1 MADSAVGTRRVLD
14 PPAALAAGAETVGG
28 KAYNLAR
35 LAATGVRVPRWI
47 VVAAD
52 AFEQVALGG
61 RGFPTAPDQVDEVRA
76 AVASRALPADFVDEV
91 DGVLRTAGLH
101 GARLAVR
108 SSAASEDGAGASFA
122 GQFDT
127 VLGVP
132 SDDQQAVS
140 DAIRAVWASAFNA
153 HALAYGGGGVRMAVV
168 LQELVEPEVSGVGF
182 SADPVSGRRD
192 TAVVSAVYGL
202 GEGLVSGE
210 LDADT
215 FHSVSTDGREDEVR
229 ATLVHKDRAV
239 RPAADGT
246 AMIAVDEGLRDAP
259 TLTDDEVRR
268 IASVLRELERALG
281 GPQDVEWALAPAD
294 GRPRELFILQARPIT
309 TLGSASPDRSDV
321 PTDGTANAGAPR
333 TGERRIWD
341 NSNIVESYAGVTTP
355 LTFSFA
361 RSVYEDVYR
370 QFCDMVGVE
379 EALIERNRHVFA
391 NMLGLVRGRV
401 YYNLLNWYRTL
412 ALLPGFSLNR
422 AFMERMMGVR
432 EKLDDPP
439 EAPRAASPA
448 RDALRV
454 ARMLR
459 KLTAANR
466 GLAREVPAFHAR
478 VDAALAPLARED
490 LSSWDADALLAL
502 YRRLEE
508 ELLRHWQ
515 TPLVNDFFAMIWFGV
530 LGRLVEKWLPDSP
543 PTLVNDLLAGEGGII
558 STEPARRVMVL
569 ARDVGASPTLRAAFE
584 RQPDDAALWR
594 EIDTAPELGPLR
606 EAMRVYL
613 DKFGDRCTNEL
624 KLETVTLGESPEFL
638 VQMVRTYLRS
648 GMTDPDAGRE
658 REREIRR
665 AAEARVRAAL
675 RGPRR
680 SVFMGVLRRTRE
692 RVRDREN
699 LRFERT
705 RVFGVVRR
713 IFVGIGARLAGAG
726 MLAAP
731 RDVFW
736 LRVEEVFG
744 TLDGTSTAGDLRA
757 LVAQRRAEFAAYER
771 GPAPPE
777 RFETYGPPSLSWA
790 ALAPAE
796 SATDGD
802 AATLQGTGC
811 CPGVVRAR
819 VRVVTDPRE
828 AGELDGRILVAE
840 RTDPGWTLLFP
851 PVSGLLVQRGS
862 LLSHSAIV
870 AREMGL
876 PCIVGIPGLMG
887 TLRDGELVEMDG
899 ATGLVRRLEHA
910 EAHGG

>member
-1 MADSAVGTRRVLD
+1 MDSAVGSRRVLD
-14 PPAALAAGAETVGG
+14 PAAALAAGPETVGG
-28 KAYNLAR
+28 KAHNLAR
-35 LAATGVRVPRWI
+35 LASTGVRVPRWI

-61 RGFPTAPDQVDEVRA
+61 RGSPTAPDQVDDVRA
-76 AVASRALPADFVDEV
+76 GVGSVALPADFVDEV
-91 DGVLRTAGLH
+91 DGALRAAGIA

-122 GQFDT
+122 GQYDT

-132 SDDQQAVS
+132 SGDPRAVA

-182 SADPVSGRRD
+182 SADPVSGRRG

-215 FHSVSTDGREDEVR
+215 FHSVGRDGGEDEVR
-229 ATLVHKDRAV
+229 ATVVHKDRAV
-239 RPAADGT
+239 RATADGT
-246 AMIAVDEGLRDAP
+246 AMLPVEAGLRDAP
-259 TLTDDEVRR
+259 ALTDDEVRR
-268 IASVLRELERALG
+268 IAAALRELEGALG

-294 GRPRELFILQARPIT
+294 GSPRALFILQARPIT
-309 TLGSASPDRSDV
+309 TLGSASPDRADA
-321 PTDGTANAGAPR
+321 PTGAAAPAEAPR

-432 EKLDDPP
+432 EKLDQPP

-448 RDALRV
+448 KDALRV
-454 ARMLR
+454 ARMLG

-466 GLAREVPAFHAR
+466 GLSREVPAFHAR
-478 VDAALAPLARED
+478 VDAALAPLVRED
-490 LSSWDADALLAL
+490 LNSWDADALLAL

-558 STEPARRVMVL
+558 STEPARRVMAL
-569 ARDVGASPTLRAAFE
+569 ARDVGADPTLRAAFE
-584 RQPDDAALWR
+584 RQPDDTALWR
-594 EIDTAPELGPLR
+594 EIDTAGELRPLR
-606 EAMRVYL
+606 EAMGAYL
-613 DKFGDRCTNEL
+613 EKFGDRCTNEL
-624 KLETVTLGESPEFL
+624 KLETVTLGENPEFL

-665 AAEARVRAAL
+665 AAEARVSAAL

-726 MLAAP
+726 LLAAP

-757 LVAQRRAEFAAYER
+757 LVAQRSAEFAAYER

-796 SATDGD
+796 SAADGD

-876 PCIVGIPGLMG
+876 PCIVSIPGLMG

-910 EAHGG
+910 EAHDG

>member
-1 MADSAVGTRRVLD
+1 MAGEPVEPRLVLD
-14 PPAALAAGAETVGG
+14 PAAALAAGPGTVGG
-28 KAYNLAR
+28 KAHNLAR
-35 LAATGVRVPRWI
+35 LAATGVRVPRWV

-52 AFEQVALGG
+52 AFEQVGLDG
-61 RGFPTAPDQVDEVRA
+61 RGLPRTADEAEALRSDVL
-76 AVASRALPADFVDEV
+76 SRALPPGFVDEV
-91 DGVLRTAGLH
+91 DGALRAAGLA

-108 SSAASEDGAGASFA
+108 SSATSEDGAAASFA

-132 SDDQQAVS
+132 SGDARAVGG
-140 DAIRAVWASAFNA
+140 AVRAVWASAFNP
-153 HALAYGGGGVRMAVV
+153 HALAYGGAGVRMAVV
-168 LQELVEPEVSGVGF
+168 LQEMVDPEVSGVGF
-182 SADPVSGRRD
+182 SADPVTGRRD

-215 FHSVSTDGREDEVR
+215 FYSVAREGGEDEVR
-229 ATLVHKDRAV
+229 ATLAHKDRAV
-239 RPAADGT
+239 RPAAAGT
-246 AMIAVDEGLRDAP
+246 AMLPVDAALRDAP
-259 TLTDDEVRR
+259 SLADGEVRR
-268 IASVLRELERALG
+268 IAAALRELERALG
-281 GPQDVEWALAPAD
+281 GPQDVEWALAPAE
-294 GRPRELFILQARPIT
+294 GGPRELFILQARPIT
-309 TLGSASPDRSDV
+309 TLGTAPTAEAAV
-321 PTDGTANAGAPR
+321 PVEAPR

-370 QFCDMVGVE
+370 QFCRVVGVE
-379 EALIERNRHVFA
+379 DALVERNRHAFA

-432 EKLDDPP
+432 EKLADPP

-490 LSSWDADALLAL
+490 LSAWDADALLAL

-530 LGRLVEKWLPDSP
+530 LGRLTEKWLPDSP

-558 STEPARRVMVL
+558 STEPARRVMAL
-569 ARDVGASPTLRAAFE
+569 ARDVAAAPAFRAAFE
-584 RQPDDAALWR
+584 RRADDRALWR
-594 EIDTAPELGPLR
+594 EIDTADELRPLR
-606 EAMRVYL
+606 EAMRAYL
-613 DKFGDRCTNEL
+613 EKFGDRCTNEL

-638 VQMVRTYLRS
+638 VQMVRSYLRS

-665 AAEARVRAAL
+665 AAEARVRASL

-680 SVFMGVLRRTRE
+680 SVFLGVLRRTRE

-726 MLAAP
+726 LLREP

-757 LVAQRRAEFAAYER
+757 LVTQRKAEFAAYER

-777 RFETYGPPSLSWA
+777 RFETWGPPSLSWA
-790 ALAPAE
+790 ALSPDP
-796 SATDGD
+796 SGDSD
-802 AATLQGTGC
+802 AAALQGTGC

-851 PVSGLLVQRGS
+851 PASGLLVQRGS

-887 TLRDGELVEMDG
+887 TLRDGERVEMDG
-899 ATGLVRRLEHA
+899 ATGVVRRLEHGD
-910 EAHGG
+910 AHGG

>member
-1 MADSAVGTRRVLD
+1 MAAEAVEPRLVLD
-14 PPAALAAGAETVGG
+14 PDAALAAGSGTVGG

-35 LAATGVRVPRWI
+35 LASTGVRVPRWI

-52 AFEQVALGG
+52 AFDAIALDG
-61 RGFPTAPDQVDEVRA
+61 RVFPRSAEEAEALRSD
-76 AVASRALPADFVDEV
+76 VASRGLPAEFVGEV
-91 DGVLRTAGLH
+91 EGALRSAGLS
-101 GARLAVR
+101 GTRLAVR
-108 SSAASEDGAGASFA
+108 SSATSEDGAAASFA

-132 SDDQQAVS
+132 SGDARAVG
-140 DAIRAVWASAFNA
+140 DAVRTVWASAFSA
-153 HALAYGGGGVRMAVV
+153 HALAYGGGGVRMGVV

-182 SADPVSGRRD
+182 SADPVTGRRD
-192 TAVVSAVYGL
+192 TAVVSAVYGV

-215 FHSVSTDGREDEVR
+215 FHSVGREGGEDEVR
-229 ATLVHKDRAV
+229 ATLAHKDRAV
-239 RPAADGT
+239 RPGPTGT
-246 AMIAVDEGLRDAP
+246 AMLPVEPELRDAP
-259 TLTDDEVRR
+259 SLSDGEVRR
-268 IASVLRELERALG
+268 IAATLRELERALG
-281 GPQDVEWALAPAD
+281 GPQDVEWALAAAD
-294 GRPRELFILQARPIT
+294 GGERELFILQARPIT
-309 TLGSASPDRSDV
+309 TLGSLSPETPTV
-321 PTDGTANAGAPR
+321 PAEAPR

-355 LTFSFA
+355 LTFTFA

-370 QFCDMVGVE
+370 QFCAMVGVE
-379 EALIERNRHVFA
+379 DALVEQNRHVFA

-401 YYNLLNWYRTL
+401 YYNLLNWYRAL

-432 EKLDDPP
+432 EKLEDPP

-448 RDALRV
+448 KDALRV
-454 ARMLR
+454 ARMLG

-466 GLAREVPAFHAR
+466 GLAHEVPAFHAR

-490 LSSWDADALLAL
+490 LSAWDADALLAL

-508 ELLRHWQ
+508 ELLRHWH

-530 LGRLVEKWLPDSP
+530 LGRLTEKWLPDSP

-558 STEPARRVMVL
+558 STEPARRVMGL
-569 ARDVGASPTLRAAFE
+569 ARDVGSRPPLRAAFD
-584 RQPDDAALWR
+584 RQPDDRALWR
-594 EIDTAPELGPLR
+594 EIDTADELRPLR
-606 EAMRVYL
+606 ESMGTYL
-613 DKFGDRCTNEL
+613 EEFGDRCTNEL

-658 REREIRR
+658 REQEIRR
-665 AAEARVRAAL
+665 AAEARVRASL

-680 SVFMGVLRRTRE
+680 SVFLGVLRRTRE

-713 IFVGIGARLAGAG
+713 IFVGIGARLTGAG
-726 MLAAP
+726 LLREP

-744 TLDGTSTAGDLRA
+744 TLDGTSTAGDLQA
-757 LVAQRRAEFAAYER
+757 LVAQRKAEFAAYER

-777 RFETYGPPSLSWA
+777 RFETFGPPSLSWA
-790 ALAPAE
+790 ALSPDPSGDA
-796 SATDGD
+796 D
-802 AATLQGTGC
+802 AATLLGTGC

-851 PVSGLLVQRGS
+851 PSSGLLVQRGS

-899 ATGLVRRLEHA
+899 ATGVVKRLEHA
-910 EAHGG
+910 GAHGG